1 MPGEFFDIR
10 STNLDGQAECDWKR
24 KVQEA
29 ETAARSTIERER
41 RVIADR
47 RVELEEQVAAEEDEL
62 LGIKEAA
69 LALQEEVSRA
79 RRGEGGADGQS
90 LVEMWPELEEASAA
104 SRQSHADL
112 TAARQRGLEEAEAQQ
127 QRLEQDRG
135 LFQMYTATTGIH
147 WDHESQHT
155 EGYVGLAKARHFC
168 LESKDGEDG
177 KPEDPAVKAAKADAL
192 WQEIEA
198 SLGSPPAD
206 TDRPP
211 WEAVP
216 GGA

>member
-10 STNLDGQAECDWKR
+10 STSLDGQAERDWKR

-29 ETAARSTIERER
+29 DNAARSTIERER
-41 RVIADR
+41 RFVAER
-47 RVELEEQVAAEEDEL
+47 RAELEAQVAAEEEEL
-62 LGIKEAA
+62 QGVKEAA

-79 RRGEGGADGQS
+79 RRGEGGPDGQS
-90 LVEMWPELEEASAA
+90 LVEMWPKLQEASAA
-104 SRQSHADL
+104 AHQSHSDL
-112 TAARQRGLEEAEAQQ
+112 TAVRQRGLDEAEVQQ
-127 QRLEQDRG
+127 HQLDQDRG

-147 WDHESQHT
+147 WAHDSQHT
-155 EGYVGLAKARHFC
+155 EGYVGLATARHFC
-168 LESKDGEDG
+168 LKSHECEDG
-177 KPEDPAVKAAKADAL
+177 KPEDPAAAVAKSEAL

-198 SLGSPPAD
+198 SLGLPPASAE
-206 TDRPP
+206 RPP